1 MMTTEISTAREQ
13 QLFNGKNFH
22 VVIYNKTESVSG
34 LHQHDYYEFTVV
46 LTGRYYQEDQWQ
58 TGAAGARGF
67 RLYPDGLAPP
77 ELLRVRGDA
86 HP

>member
-46 LTGRYYQEDQWQ
+46 LTGRYYQEIN
-58 TGAAGARGF
+58 GKRV
-67 RLYPDGLAPP
+67 
-77 ELLRVRGDA
+77 LLERGDFVFIPMGS
-86 HP
+86 HHQSFYEFGGFVE

>member
-34 LHQHDYYEFTVV
+34 LHQLDYYEYSFVF
-46 LTGRYYQEDQWQ
+46 TGRYYQVFY
-58 TGAAGARGF
+58 G
-67 RLYPDGLAPP
+67 
-77 ELLRVRGDA
+77 
-86 HP
+86 